1 MILQQM
7 AYNIKFFREQN
18 GWTQEELAQKIHGS
32 RSSIA
37 KWENNSGTPDIE
49 FLIKLCDIFNITLDQ
64 LVGRHSY
71 KEDLLRDF
79 KRIYRL
85 DADTYDKNIVE
96 IIEYTMTHPQF
107 KNEVLRLKELPIKK
121 QIFIHETLAF
131 LINQQDKL

>member
-1 MILQQM
+1 MSSQQI

-18 GWTQEELAQKIHGS
+18 GLTQEELAQKVHVS
-32 RSSIA
+32 RPTIA

-49 FLIKLCDIFNITLDQ
+49 YLIKLCDIFHITLDQ

-71 KEDLLRDF
+71 KEELLRDF
-79 KRIYRL
+79 KRIYHL

-107 KNEVLRLKELPIKK
+107 KNEVLRLKELPIK
-121 QIFIHETLAF
+121 I
-131 LINQQDKL
+131 